1 MDIMD
6 ISIIYNGGGVDSDR
20 YNAKFSFMKK
30 RESS

>member
-6 ISIIYNGGGVDSDR
+6 ISIIYNGGVDSDR